1 MTGTASDSTDTRGFP
16 CGEVLRGLAWIEW
29 DEQKEAN
36 IPQDSKH
43 GLIEIKVIWSCS
55 IRKESKRTCLE

>member
-43 GLIEIKVIWSCS
+43 GLIEIKVIW
-55 IRKESKRTCLE
+55 

>member
-1 MTGTASDSTDTRGFP
+1 MTAQT
-16 CGEVLRGLAWIEW
+16 GEGSHVERYSAGLTWIEW
-29 DEQKEAN
+29 DKQKEAN

-43 GLIEIKVIWSCS
+43 GLIEIKVIRSCG